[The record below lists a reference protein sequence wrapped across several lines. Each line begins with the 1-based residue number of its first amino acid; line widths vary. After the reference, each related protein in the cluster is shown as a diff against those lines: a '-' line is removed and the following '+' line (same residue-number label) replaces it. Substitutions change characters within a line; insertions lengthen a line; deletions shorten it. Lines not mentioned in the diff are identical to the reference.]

1 MLVKGADV
9 NSQGGGYGNAL
20 RAASYEGHDKIVEQL
35 LVKGANVNE
44 QRGRYGNA
52 LRVASYGGH
61 DKIA

>member
-1 MLVKGADV
+1 MKATT
-9 NSQGGGYGNAL
+9 
-20 RAASYEGHDKIVEQL
+20 KIVEQL

-52 LRVASYGGH
+52 LRVASYGGN